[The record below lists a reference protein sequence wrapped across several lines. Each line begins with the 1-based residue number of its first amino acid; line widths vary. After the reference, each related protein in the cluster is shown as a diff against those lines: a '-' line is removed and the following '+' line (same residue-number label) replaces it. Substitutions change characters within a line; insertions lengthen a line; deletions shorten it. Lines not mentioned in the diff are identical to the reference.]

1 MKDNVIVL
9 KILRP
14 LIKFASKFILRAEF
28 NGLENIPDDGG
39 VILAGT
45 HTHIFDCLLLIS
57 ASKRLPHFI
66 VKKELYNKKIGAWFF
81 GNAGTIPVDRSKK
94 NPDAMKYAKKELNS
108 GKVIAIFPE
117 GTINKTEDNIM
128 PFKYGAVKLSVD
140 TNSPI
145 VPFVIFG
152 KYKFFKKSV
161 SITFLKPLKISN
173 DVDKYNKML
182 MNIINDEIVRRK
194 NGKEEKR

>member
-57 ASKRLPHFI
+57 ASKRIPHFI
-66 VKKELYNKKIGAWFF
+66 VKKELYNKKIGSWFF

-94 NPDAMKYAKKELNS
+94 NPDAMKYAKKVLNS
-108 GKVIAIFPE
+108 DKVIAIFPE
-117 GTINKTEDNIM
+117 GTINKTKDNIM

>member
-1 MKDNVIVL
+1 MKDKVIVL

-14 LIKFASKFILRAEF
+14 LIKFVSKFILRAEF
-28 NGLENIPDDGG
+28 NGLENIPNNGG

-57 ASKRLPHFI
+57 ASKRIPHFI

-94 NPDAMKYAKKELNS
+94 NPDAMKYAKKELNN

-117 GTINKTEDNIM
+117 GTINKTKDNIM

-140 TNSPI
+140 TNSPL

-152 KYKFFKKSV
+152 KYKFLKKSV

-194 NGKEEKR
+194 NGKEESR

>member
-1 MKDNVIVL
+1 MNDKVFIL
-9 KILRP
+9 KILKP
-14 LIKFASKFILRAEF
+14 LIRFVSKFVFRAKWY
-28 NGLENIPDDGG
+28 GLENIPSDGSI
-39 VILAGT
+39 ILAGT

-57 ASKRLPHFI
+57 IPKRIPHFI
-66 VKKELYNKKIGAWFF
+66 VKKELYNSRIGSWFF

-94 NPDAMKYAKKELNS
+94 NPDAMKQAKKILND

-117 GTINKTEDNIM
+117 GTINKTKENIM

-145 VPFVIFG
+145 VPFVITG
-152 KYKFFKKSV
+152 KYKFFKKCI
-161 SITFLKPLKISN
+161 SITFLKPLDIIK

-182 MNIINDEIVRRK
+182 MKTVNDEIIRSK
-194 NGKEEKR
+194 YESKEK